1 MGSIFQKNNFFNDI
15 TYWKNNEQ
23 VWDYSVGDELKIIA
37 EGVNATYKS
46 AFTGIGFLA
55 SDGVTELTYT
65 ATSEGWDS
73 EEPSNYVMTFTVP
86 DTFSGNIY
94 ITTKFNTTGM
104 YDIDFNVT
112 YDADLVNPD
121 YCSFAIRN
129 NAMKKALPNTIVDL
143 RVEAYVLDS
152 SIQLSFDEFT
162 TLTGIS
168 ASAFTAW
175 KLVQNYSNYR
185 IFECSF
191 TMPSNNV
198 AMTANFKEG
207 SAPTVTHTVIFRANN
222 QIIGI
227 VNVADGSA
235 IPSEAIP
242 TVPSSMIP
250 EGKEFD
256 YWAEN
261 GVEFDFSTLITA
273 TTELNAVFKDIPAP
287 EPCTVTFKEGDAI
300 IAEVEVAYNT
310 TVKDR
315 YPDHMTDASGKEF
328 VYWLDENNEKF
339 DFKTPITE
347 NITLTAYYVQA
358 GSSKWIMSLPNC
370 YVGLKSDVAD
380 LPKARVADGT
390 KALALS
396 ATAGEETAYMFNK
409 ATLTWIELQHYSVR
423 I

>member
-1 MGSIFQKNNFFNDI
+1 MGSIFTKNNFFNDI
-15 TYWKNNEQ
+15 TYWKNSEQ
-23 VWDYSVGDELKIIA
+23 VWSYSVGDELTIKA
-37 EGVNATYKS
+37 EGVNSAYKS

-86 DTFSGNIY
+86 DTFNGNIY
-94 ITTKFNTTGM
+94 VTTKFDTTEM

-112 YDADLVNPD
+112 YDEGLVNPT
-121 YCSFAIRN
+121 YCNFVIRN
-129 NAMKKALPNTIVDL
+129 NAMKKALPNTMVDL

-152 SIQLSFDEFT
+152 STQLSFDEFT

-175 KLVQNYSNYR
+175 ELVQNYSNYR

-198 AMTANFKEG
+198 AITANFKEA
-207 SAPTVTHTVIFRANN
+207 SVTVTHTVTFRADYQFIDAIN
-222 QIIGI
+222 
-227 VNVADGSA
+227 VNDGDT
-235 IPSEAIP
+235 IPSELIP

-250 EGKEFD
+250 EGKVFD

-261 GVEFDFSTLITA
+261 GVEFDFNTLITA
-273 TTELNAVFKDIPAP
+273 DTVLDAVFKDAPAP
-287 EPCTVTFKEGDAI
+287 EHCTVTFKEGEET
-300 IAEVEVAYNT
+300 IAEVSVVYNT
-310 TVKDR
+310 PVK
-315 YPDHMTDASGKEF
+315 YINPDHMTDEDGKEF
-328 VYWLDENNEKF
+328 VYWIDSNNQEF
-339 DFKTPITE
+339 DFSTPITE
-347 NITLTAYYVQA
+347 DITLTAYYAQA
-358 GSSKWIMSLPNC
+358 GSPKWLMSLPNC
-370 YVGLKSDVAD
+370 YVGLKSDIDV
-380 LPKARVADGT
+380 LPIARVADGT

-396 ATAGEETAYMFNK
+396 ATEGEETAYMFNK

>member
-152 SIQLSFDEFT
+152 STQLSFDKFT

-175 KLVQNYSNYR
+175 ELVQNYDNYR

-198 AMTANFKEG
+198 AMMANFKEAG
-207 SAPTVTHTVIFRANN
+207 ATVTHTVTFKNGLITVDTVEVEE
-222 QIIGI
+222 GT
-227 VNVADGSA
+227 A
-235 IPSEAIP
+235 IPSADIP
-242 TVPSSMIP
+242 TVVPPTGM
-250 EGKEFD
+250 EFN
-256 YWAEN
+256 YWADEGN
-261 GVEFDFSTLITA
+261 NEFDFNTLIT
-273 TTELNAVFKDIPAP
+273 KDITLYAKFKVSTY
-287 EPCTVTFKEGDAI
+287 TVTFKEGDTTI
-300 IAEVEVAYNT
+300 KTVEVTYNH
-310 TVKDR
+310 TVSYID
-315 YPDHMTDASGKEF
+315 PQHMTDASGKEF
-328 VYWLDENNEKF
+328 MFWADSNDKEF
-339 DFKTPITE
+339 DFSTPITE
-347 NITLTAYYVQA
+347 DTTLTAYYAQA

-370 YVGLKSDVAD
+370 YVGLKSDIAD
-380 LPKARVADGT
+380 LPIARVADGT

-396 ATAGEETAYMFNK
+396 ATASEETAYMFNK